1 MPIYSPTGF
10 LDVTNATLRGSK
22 IVTTSNV
29 GIANLDPLNTLSV
42 GSNLQVEDTGSNVL
56 TIHGNAAMTAVT
68 LGAVHVAPVY
78 DLEVVTNL
86 GNTVSNTVQF
96 TNDTTGFV
104 STANIEIGTNNLFVD
119 TTTGEVTVGNKL
131 DVSDAHAS
139 NLTVASALYANAA
152 TGRVGVH
159 TTNPGNFALDV
170 HGSANVG
177 ALTATDVT
185 VTGNLAVAGE
195 LTSIRSTTVT
205 VDDPI
210 IGLANNNTT
219 GVLDVGFVMQRP
231 NANVAI
237 VFDES
242 SDTLEIGYTQ
252 GKHTDTTITMDDSS
266 LFHTNIHGN
275 VSVSNLEIG
284 QFSVVAAY
292 GLDHVTNE
300 NNSTGDTIISTHGTT
315 GLQTTANV
323 DVGRD
328 ALVSGNVV
336 VSRDLTVD
344 TSTFHVDSSTNRV
357 GVLTTSPG
365 YDLDVHG
372 SANVGTLTT
381 GNLEVGTANLF
392 VDTTTGN
399 VGIGMTDPGHN
410 LDIVSEMNLRS
421 VSNTASIKY
430 NSNVVTEFVRS
441 KKLIKYPRV
450 AMTSTNQDG
459 YVISF
464 STADTNSS
472 RTQYGAFDGIFD
484 NSAGQGWQSLTRYS
498 TSTGLPTGDADN
510 ATFTVAGTNYKGQW
524 LKLQLPQKIQVES
537 IVIAANRGGGVDDR
551 RPHEGVFL
559 GSNDNTNWEL
569 IKLFDIDTSGYVD
582 FQSGADSRATISDIT
597 STSHYEYIMFV
608 ITKIATTNQY
618 GPVQINEIEYYGIPE
633 YDPEAHGTDVIA
645 RSVPNVPNTD
655 WLEVYYDAKGLSD
668 GSISTVD
675 DLTPGGS
682 NDGTA
687 TNLTVSD
694 EAFVFN
700 GTSDIRS
707 TVSTFTGDQPH
718 TMSVWVNISTSHT
731 LSDGYICVLAPS
743 TGENLDQVSTIRFQN
758 DGFNLQSWGN
768 DIQMYNLGIE
778 KGRWYHLVVVYAG
791 GGVTT
796 SSKRLYIDA
805 VQNTRISG
813 TTVTSNVLNFS
824 NTTLSLGSRVD
835 GIGSHLTGSI
845 ANFRLFNRALSP
857 DEIWQLYAYQKDYF
871 QVSPDVVTFKG
882 GRLGI
887 GTLEPKAPLDVMGIP
902 YGPGARPVFF
912 ATNDSS
918 SGILI
923 TSTGIFTDELPDA
936 HINAGNCYDGT
947 TGRFTPKIAGIYMFT
962 FHLTVAT
969 DRNNRNFCQTTF
981 YLNGTNVNGA
991 TTGRGLG
998 YLVHQAVSHN
1008 DGELLP
1014 VHINRALYLNV
1025 GDYVQ
1030 VGILQL
1036 SHADVVAGQN
1046 YSWFTGYLLS

>member
-56 TIHGNAAMTAVT
+56 TIHGNAAMAAVT

-219 GVLDVGFVMQRP
+219 GVLDVGFVIQRP
-231 NANVAI
+231 DANVAI
-237 VFDES
+237 IFDES

-430 NSNVVTEFVRS
+430 NSNVVTEYVRS

-450 AMTSTNQDG
+450 AMTSSSQNG
-459 YVISF
+459 YILTS
-464 STADTNSS
+464 SSEINSS
-472 RTQYGAFDGIFD
+472 YQRHEAFDNVLEIGHQ
-484 NSAGQGWQSLTRYS
+484 NTLEGWISGSVYS
-498 TSTGLPTGDADN
+498 TSSPYTANSTD
-510 ATFTVAGTNYKGQW
+510 TFSGAPSGYQNGAW
-524 LKLQLPQKIQVES
+524 LGIQLPEKIKLSAIKVYQRYASSGQEYNKDT
-537 IVIAANRGGGVDDR
+537 VIYA
-551 RPHEGVFL
+551 
-559 GSNDNTNWEL
+559 SNDGSTWYNIFGFDSSGSE
-569 IKLFDIDTSGYVD
+569 IFDIDVNTTTYYDRYV
-582 FQSGADSRATISDIT
+582 FHIT
-597 STSHYEYIMFV
+597 SVNHP
-608 ITKIATTNQY
+608 Y
-618 GPVQINEIEYYGIPE
+618 GYACIEELELYGIPE

-655 WLEVYYDAKGLSD
+655 WLEVYYDANDSSNYTLSGSDVTAVSDLSTNSRDCTASGVTIDSTWNAFRLD
-668 GSISTVD
+668 GSTSEIKVEDFTISGGDFVHTVSLWLNID
-675 DLTPGGS
+675 NRGKIFYFGADTTGSAANDTISALNFNSAGYLNWYHWGNDTQYDIKLTTNKWYHVVLVYPGGS
-682 NDGTA
+682 SNDQ
-687 TNLTVSD
+687 TVYVNGQSIQPIS
-694 EAFVFN
+694 N
-700 GTSDIRS
+700 GTSSNPI
-707 TVSTFTGDQPH
+707 
-718 TMSVWVNISTSHT
+718 
-731 LSDGYICVLAPS
+731 
-743 TGENLDQVSTIRFQN
+743 NLPTTIDLF
-758 DGFNLQSWGN
+758 
-768 DIQMYNLGIE
+768 LGRGRTADTYRL
-778 KGRWYHLVVVYAG
+778 KGM
-791 GGVTT
+791 
-796 SSKRLYIDA
+796 
-805 VQNTRISG
+805 
-813 TTVTSNVLNFS
+813 
-824 NTTLSLGSRVD
+824 
-835 GIGSHLTGSI
+835 I
-845 ANFRLFNRALSP
+845 ANFRIQNRALSA
-857 DEIWQLYAYQKDYF
+857 DEIWQLYAYQKEYF

-887 GTLEPKAPLDVMGIP
+887 GTREPRAPLDVMGIP

-962 FHLTVAT
+962 FHLTVNT
-969 DRNNRNFCQTTF
+969 DKNNRNFCQTTF
-981 YLNGTNVNGA
+981 YLNGTNVNRA

-998 YLVHQAVSHN
+998 YLAHQAVSHN